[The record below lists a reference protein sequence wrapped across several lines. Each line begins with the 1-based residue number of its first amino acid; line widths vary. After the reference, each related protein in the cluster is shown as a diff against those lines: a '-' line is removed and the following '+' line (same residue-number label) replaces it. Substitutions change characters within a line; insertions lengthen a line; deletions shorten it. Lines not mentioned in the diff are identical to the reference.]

1 MPCVFF
7 VGTDSRSNSQ
17 SDGSKALLLSNQM
30 MLYNRYQMLI
40 IYISLLFPELI
51 HRGRRTDIDVRPI
64 PLLTLCVY
72 IYIYIYIYTHVLM
85 LVCWLCAPSRT
96 MFLPSW
102 LLHLWGGGYPTWHL
116 PDVAK
121 QSLPLVCL
129 KCRLSRTY
137 FKSGVCL
144 PRLVNATLGTA
155 NTPTNI
161 VWVS

>member
-1 MPCVFF
+1 MLWHVVYIILYYITLFYIISDHVICNIMICYIMPCVFF

-72 IYIYIYIYTHVLM
+72 IYIYLFIYTHVLM

-96 MFLPSW
+96 MFLPS
-102 LLHLWGGGYPTWHL
+102 
-116 PDVAK
+116 
-121 QSLPLVCL
+121 
-129 KCRLSRTY
+129 
-137 FKSGVCL
+137 
-144 PRLVNATLGTA
+144 
-155 NTPTNI
+155 
-161 VWVS
+161 